1 MVSSLSASPH
11 FRHRIQNHRQTDLP
25 QRHRGQKTIVLLLL
39 NDVTSHNA
47 MVHAAMKAALVLK
60 RRAVLSAVRRWMVV
74 AMLIIR
80 AVTSL
85 NVMDNAVP

>member
-1 MVSSLSASPH
+1 M
-11 FRHRIQNHRQTDLP
+11 
-25 QRHRGQKTIVLLLL
+25 
-39 NDVTSHNA
+39 TSHNA